1 MKSSNKECRDQY
13 VRFQQLT
20 ESQQKIKPA
29 PIKVTPEMVSTSYPK
44 GVTITNRSV
53 LAVKKLNPKATIPT
67 KNHSADA
74 GYDLYA
80 LDGTIVPKHTHKLI
94 KTGIALDIPKGYVG
108 LVWPR
113 SGLAYKFGL
122 DVFAGV
128 IDSGYRG
135 DVGVIL
141 FNSQYSDYH
150 VEAGDRIAQ
159 IVLQK
164 VENFDLVEVEDL
176 ENNTLRGTGGFGS
189 SGN

>member
-1 MKSSNKECRDQY
+1 MKSSNKECTDQY

-20 ESQQKIKPA
+20 ESQRKIKPA
-29 PIKVTPEMVSTSYPK
+29 PPKVTPEMVSTSFPK
-44 GVTITNRSV
+44 GVVVTNKQA
-53 LAVKKLNPKATIPT
+53 LKVKKLDPKATIPT

-80 LDGTIVPKHTHKLI
+80 LNGEIISKHTHKLI
-94 KTGIALDIPKGYVG
+94 KTGISLDIPKGYVG

-113 SGLAYKFGL
+113 SGLAYKYGL

-150 VEAGDRIAQ
+150 IEAGDRIAQ

-164 VENFDLVEVEDL
+164 VEDFELVEVDDL
-176 ENNTLRGTGGFGS
+176 DDTLRGDGGFGS
-189 SGN
+189 SGS

>member
-1 MKSSNKECRDQY
+1 MQKKCNYNSIPEN
-13 VRFQQLT
+13 T
-20 ESQQKIKPA
+20 E
-29 PIKVTPEMVSTSYPK
+29 TSYPK
-44 GVTITNRSV
+44 DIVVTNRR
-53 LAVKKLNPKATIPT
+53 AMGVKKLHPNATIPT
-67 KNHSADA
+67 KSHSADA

-80 LDGTIVPKHTHKLI
+80 LEGEIIAKHTHKLI
-94 KTGIALDIPKGYVG
+94 KTGISLDIPRGYVG

-141 FNSQYSDYH
+141 FNSQYSNYH
-150 VEAGDRIAQ
+150 IEAGDRIAQ

-164 VENFDLVEVEDL
+164 VEDFELVEMEDL
-176 ENNTLRGTGGFGS
+176 DDNTLRGQGGFGS
-189 SGN
+189 SGS